1 MKKQSKAGTPTKFI
15 VMRKEILK
23 DKTLSST
30 DKIVYARIC
39 SFDEYF
45 ESAERC
51 GELLGMTAW
60 QVQKSRRK
68 LELSGYIRCIEN
80 TGRGKKYQA
89 VYDLPKTVGLSGKN
103 SNSDWKKQQLRVEKS
118 TTLIGKIDNS
128 ESKKTHTYNKVE
140 NKVENKEENIL
151 SKDSIGET
159 PKNDYGN
166 FEINELFDEWESAFD
181 YRPRDTKANRYAAY
195 NLLRNKNIGKE
206 KVTGIIKALP
216 KLQMQTYCVGSVK
229 KVSDFVS
236 LQREWDTIWNMA
248 YREWKKQQGS
258 NAGQDWRL

>member
-1 MKKQSKAGTPTKFI
+1 MKLRNIRSDFTMVPNQWFKSKLSLKAIGLISLLQSLPDNWDFTIAGIQTLTKDGKGSIQSALNELIDAGFVIRKQVKSEGGRFSHN
-15 VMRKEILK
+15 EIELK
-23 DKTLSST
+23 VHKT
-30 DKIVYARIC
+30 DG
-39 SFDEYF
+39 
-45 ESAERC
+45 
-51 GELLGMTAW
+51 GE
-60 QVQKSRRK
+60 
-68 LELSGYIRCIEN
+68 
-80 TGRGKKYQA
+80 
-89 VYDLPKTVGLSGKN
+89 TVGGNSADGKN
-103 SNSDWKKQQLRVEKS
+103 ATIN
-118 TTLIGKIDNS
+118 IIN
-128 ESKKTHTYNKVE
+128 
-140 NKVENKEENIL
+140 NKEKIINKNKDIL

-206 KVTGIIKALP
+206 RVTGIIKALP